1 MNSYTL
7 SQVRSLLTNQS
18 IQNGNFENLL
28 SYYSDDNDE
37 TKITG
42 NLNTGI
48 NLIVDD
54 PDLLET
60 FHVNTDMYWP
70 QISQKIYNTDTLYW
84 FLQLLNPKLTKGPF
98 DIVKA
103 PNHVQYLPMALSIIS
118 NA

>member
-1 MNSYTL
+1 MNTYTL

-18 IQNGNFENLL
+18 INSGNFENLL
-28 SYYSDDNDE
+28 SYYANDNDE

-48 NLIVDD
+48 KLVIDD
-54 PDLLET
+54 PNILET
-60 FHVNTDMYWP
+60 FHLITDMYWP

-84 FLQLLNPKLTKGPF
+84 FLELLNPKAIKTPF
-98 DIVKA
+98 GKVKA
-103 PNHVQYLPMALSIIS
+103 PNHISYLPMALNIIR